1 MPKQELK
8 DTLSVRRLIETNQAN
23 LKDQVVSINRVT
35 KVVKGGKNLSFSALV
50 VVGDQGGH
58 AGFGMGK
65 AREVPMAIRKA
76 IEQAKKNMVKLN
88 LKGTTIPH
96 QVIGY
101 YGSGQVLLKPAPEGT
116 GVIAGGPVRAVME
129 VAGIQNVLTKSL
141 GTSNPHNV
149 IKATFDALLHLKDAA
164 RWRNPAARERRKRRC
179 PKTAADNEHGDND
192 KEKVGNLKIKWV
204 RSFIG
209 CPRDMRQTIRGLGF
223 RRMQQVVEVQDTPA
237 IRGMIAKVHHLVEI
251 EG

>member
-8 DTLSVRRLIETNQAN
+8 DTLAVRRPIETNQAN

-88 LKGTTIPH
+88 LKGSTIPH
-96 QVIGY
+96 QVMGY
-101 YGSGQVLLKPAPEGT
+101 YGSGRVLLKPAPEGT

-149 IKATFDALLHLKDAA
+149 IKATFDALLHLKDAVRVA
-164 RWRNPAARERRKRRC
+164 EGRGKTGEEAA
-179 PKTAADNEHGDND
+179 AATT
-192 KEKVGNLKIKWV
+192 
-204 RSFIG
+204 S
-209 CPRDMRQTIRGLGF
+209 
-223 RRMQQVVEVQDTPA
+223 
-237 IRGMIAKVHHLVEI
+237 
-251 EG
+251 

>member
-1 MPKQELK
+1 MSKQILRE
-8 DTLSVRRLIETNQAN
+8 TLAVRRNIQVNANN
-23 LKDQVVSINRVT
+23 LKDQVVAIQRVT

-50 VVGDQGGH
+50 VVGDQTGH

-96 QVIGY
+96 QVVGY
-101 YGSGQVLLKPAPEGT
+101 YCSGKVLLKPAPEGT
-116 GVIAGGPVRAVME
+116 GVIAGGAVRAVME

-149 IKATFDALLHLKDAA
+149 IKATFDALMHLKDAA
-164 RWRNPAARERRKRRC
+164 KVAESRGKIAEEA
-179 PKTAADNEHGDND
+179 TA
-192 KEKVGNLKIKWV
+192 
-204 RSFIG
+204 S
-209 CPRDMRQTIRGLGF
+209 
-223 RRMQQVVEVQDTPA
+223 
-237 IRGMIAKVHHLVEI
+237 
-251 EG
+251 

>member
-8 DTLSVRRLIETNQAN
+8 DTLSIRRPVDTNQAN

-76 IEQAKKNMVKLN
+76 IEQAKKNIVKLN
-88 LKGTTIPH
+88 LKGSTIPH

-129 VAGIQNVLTKSL
+129 VAGIQNVLTKSV

-164 RWRNPAARERRKRRC
+164 KVAESRGRGAGEEAAA
-179 PKTAADNEHGDND
+179 TSG
-192 KEKVGNLKIKWV
+192 
-204 RSFIG
+204 
-209 CPRDMRQTIRGLGF
+209 
-223 RRMQQVVEVQDTPA
+223 
-237 IRGMIAKVHHLVEI
+237 
-251 EG
+251 